1 MSRPSRSM
9 RRRAELMVVV
19 LALALAACGK
29 PGQPSPEET
38 TLTAVGQ
45 AAPSFEVATLDG
57 QVFNLEQERGR
68 VVLINFWATWCP
80 PCREEIP
87 RLEELWQQYAGVDF
101 TMLAIAREE
110 TEDAV
115 GPFVEAH
122 AMSFPIAC
130 DVDRGVY
137 RLYAEQYIPRNVV
150 VDRSGTIVFQSS
162 GYDIDEFAQ
171 MTDAIA
177 KAMTAEPGPA

>member
-1 MSRPSRSM
+1 MRIPSG
-9 RRRAELMVVV
+9 AV
-19 LALALAACGK
+19 LFVLLLIVSGCG
-29 PGQPSPEET
+29 PADQPSPEET

-45 AAPSFEVATLDG
+45 TAPSFEVTTLDG

-68 VVLINFWATWCP
+68 VVLVNFWATWCP

-87 RLEELWQQYAGVDF
+87 RLEELWQQHAGDDF

-162 GYDIDEFAQ
+162 GYDSDEFAE
-171 MTDAIA
+171 MTAAIA
-177 KAMTAEPGPA
+177 EAMAAEPGPA